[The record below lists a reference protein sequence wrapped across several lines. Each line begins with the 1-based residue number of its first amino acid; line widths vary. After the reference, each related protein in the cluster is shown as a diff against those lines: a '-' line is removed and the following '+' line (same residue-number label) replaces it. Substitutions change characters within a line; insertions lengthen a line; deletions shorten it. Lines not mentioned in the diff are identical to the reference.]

1 MGQLVHPLRILY
13 LAVGMPTDSGWELR
27 ERGSVRTEISRTR
40 RLNLTRGQL
49 KKLKMYRVKALKVL
63 RKSAIIEG
71 LVPITKS
78 QGQRWSQERWRAD
91 HGESIWDR

>member
-13 LAVGMPTDSGWELR
+13 LAVGIPTDSGRELR
-27 ERGSVRTEISRTR
+27 DRGSVQTEISRTR
-40 RLNLTRGQL
+40 RLNLTHGQL
-49 KKLKMYRVKALKVL
+49 KKLKIYRFKVLKIL

-78 QGQRWSQERWRAD
+78 QGQRWSKERWRAD